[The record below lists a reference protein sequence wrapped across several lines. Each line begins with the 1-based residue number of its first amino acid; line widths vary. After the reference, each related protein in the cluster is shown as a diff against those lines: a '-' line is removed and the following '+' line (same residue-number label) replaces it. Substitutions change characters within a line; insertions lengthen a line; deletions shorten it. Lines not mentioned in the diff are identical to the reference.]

1 MAYKTMTLQ
10 IPMEDYLIG
19 ICKVIVLK
27 AIRVFT
33 TFDYTIGICK
43 IIVL

>member
-1 MAYKTMTLQ
+1 MAYKTIVFT
-10 IPMEDYLIG
+10 PSDYTIG

-33 TFDYTIGICK
+33 TSDYTIGINK
-43 IIVL
+43 VIVL